1 MRNRVQPDF
10 QISSSRIWVMVLLV
24 ALGCLL
30 VFVALRAKRPSRL
43 HRELETVV
51 SPDATR
57 INPPISLPEEE
68 RPLAPR
74 IEVSERVSDLPS
86 LSPVRKAARR
96 YVAARF
102 NIQESQAEALS
113 ALQKDPVRAI
123 DGIRTELFRMTELR
137 RMQPGTEVALSQPT
151 EITDRMA
158 LIDTLGG
165 LHRGTQDP
173 VLQRNVR
180 SVLEEMISRSFE
192 PGLGLHQ
199 KRLVLA
205 EKFDCMALLARLD
218 PQQAHGLL
226 GSLQPGPMKST
237 LERAWALGLSDA
249 GINPATYKDRL
260 ARF

>member
-1 MRNRVQPDF
+1 M
-10 QISSSRIWVMVLLV
+10 SRE
-24 ALGCLL
+24 
-30 VFVALRAKRPSRL
+30 L
-43 HRELETVV
+43 HRIHSLE
-51 SPDATR
+51 S
-57 INPPISLPEEE
+57 S
-68 RPLAPR
+68 
-74 IEVSERVSDLPS
+74 
-86 LSPVRKAARR
+86 AARR
-96 YVAARF
+96 DDAVIGGFDHFSRGAHADSKSHFYAL
-102 NIQESQAEALS
+102 ETKLS
-113 ALQKDPVRAI
+113 AVRTNPLLRERQQRALDRVLVVGPGLTRRHPGGCEGADGHAYGPIVQINDAAAGIQRQPKLILSVEDPVRAI

-192 PGLGLHQ
+192 PGLELHQ